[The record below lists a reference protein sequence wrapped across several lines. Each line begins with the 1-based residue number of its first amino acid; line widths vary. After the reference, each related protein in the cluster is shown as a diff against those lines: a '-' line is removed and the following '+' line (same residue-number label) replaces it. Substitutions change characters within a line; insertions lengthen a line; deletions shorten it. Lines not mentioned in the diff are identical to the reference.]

1 MGSAVFGPRSLWRP
15 MQKASE
21 ITSHAVDLSE
31 FGKTAS
37 GLPLFR
43 VIWGPSRIEKIWF
56 RETKQVQDLLRYP
69 NCEEWVLE
77 KWMSGLDYAGTP
89 TAWAEVQGKF
99 PINLEY
105 PTDGEYAECMR
116 FPNNESVSMAKKAVE
131 LLIYGK
137 TNITEAERILA
148 LKLREELKEKDLDQ
162 KTSDMI
168 RDALSPN
175 WSGNRVKLYDA
186 AGNTI
191 H

>member
-1 MGSAVFGPRSLWRP
+1 
-15 MQKASE
+15 MQNLLE
-21 ITSHAVDLSE
+21 ITIHAVDLSE
-31 FGKTAS
+31 FGKNPA
-37 GLPLFR
+37 GLSIFR
-43 VIWGPSRIEKIWF
+43 VVWGPSRLEKIWF

-89 TAWAEVQGKF
+89 TAWAELQRKS

-131 LLIYGK
+131 LLVYGK
-137 TNITEAERILA
+137 TNITEAERRIA

-168 RDALSPN
+168 KDALDPQ
-175 WSGNRVKLYDA
+175 WSGKRVKLYDA